1 MDRDEHEKMVR
12 EFAAEGR
19 AKRHQEE
26 LRLNKNLTLAMI
38 VGLCASPFAFHAMFN
53 TGYYVS
59 TLLGLGVAAAIYVYL
74 K

>member
-1 MDRDEHEKMVR
+1 MDRDEHEKMVGK
-12 EFAAEGR
+12 FAAAVR
-19 AKRHQEE
+19 AKRHQEDH
-26 LRLNKNLTLAMI
+26 RLNKNMTLAVI

-59 TLLGLGVAAAIYVYL
+59 TLLGLGVATAIYVYL